1 MRKCCYYEQRE
12 AVNSNN
18 FLKCSSYNEKKS
30 EEETMMQAITQR
42 RSIRKF
48 KETMVSRTLI
58 EEILQAGILAPSAK
72 NRQPWRFITAVGNA
86 KEELLCAMREGLERE
101 KRTPLLPENAD
112 YLRDAEH
119 TADIMEQAPVII
131 LVVNPMG
138 IKIGQN
144 LTPEQHVFELCNAQ
158 SIGAAL
164 ENMIVSA
171 TELGLG
177 SLWICN
183 TYFAQYELNKWA
195 KMNGEVCAALALGYA
210 DESPAARPRNKI
222 ESIVQWRY

>member
-1 MRKCCYYEQRE
+1 MI
-12 AVNSNN
+12 
-18 FLKCSSYNEKKS
+18 
-30 EEETMMQAITQR
+30 QAITKR

-48 KETMVSRTLI
+48 KENPVSYTMI
-58 EEILQAGILAPSAK
+58 EEILRAGILAPSAK
-72 NRQPWRFITAVGNA
+72 NRQPWRFIVAAGEA

-101 KRTPLLPENAD
+101 KHMPLLPENAV
-112 YLRDAEH
+112 YLQDAEH

-131 LVVNPMG
+131 LIVNPMG

-144 LTPEQHVFELCNAQ
+144 LTAEQHVFELCNAQ
-158 SIGAAL
+158 SIGAAI
-164 ENMIVSA
+164 ENMTLTA

-195 KMNGEVCAALALGYA
+195 KIDGEVCAALALGYA
-210 DESPAARPRNKI
+210 DESPASRPRSKL
-222 ESIVQWRY
+222 ESIVQWRIL